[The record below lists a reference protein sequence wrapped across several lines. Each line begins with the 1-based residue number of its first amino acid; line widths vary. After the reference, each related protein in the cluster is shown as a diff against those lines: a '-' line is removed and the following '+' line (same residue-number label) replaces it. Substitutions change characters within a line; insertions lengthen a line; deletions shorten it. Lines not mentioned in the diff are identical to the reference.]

1 MNNREV
7 MGIKVPKNYRVKEF
21 EELLNGI
28 KKYWEKGV
36 HVKEIAEK
44 LNCCE
49 STVFKYAGK
58 MGLKRKKKP
67 IENIAEKV
75 VKDYLN
81 GETIEMIAGKY
92 DYAENSIRGILSRHG
107 VFKAKEYY
115 GTRECNI
122 CGNKFVMKSKWERFC
137 PGCRRLVSNYDYTE
151 YRVHA
156 GA

>member
-1 MNNREV
+1 MRYNREI
-7 MGIKVPKNYRVKEF
+7 MGIKVPKSYTVMEF
-21 EELLNGI
+21 AKLLNGI
-28 KKYWEKGV
+28 KKYWEKGLLAR
-36 HVKEIAEK
+36 EIAKK

-58 MGLKRKKKP
+58 MGLKRKKKQ
-67 IENIAEKV
+67 NIAEKV

-81 GETIEMIAGKY
+81 GETIEMIAAKY

-107 VFKAKEYY
+107 VFKVKEYY

-137 PGCRRLVSNYDYTE
+137 PGCRRLTSNYNYTE
-151 YRVHA
+151 YKAHVA
-156 GA
+156 I